1 MTSSTA
7 PRRVT
12 LVGYRAC
19 GKSSVAAALERRLDL
34 PWHDADALLEV
45 RAGTSIAELVR
56 SRGEPAFRDLEAA
69 ILAEVLAGEP
79 CILATGGGVV
89 LREDN
94 RALLRSAG
102 RPVVWLHA
110 PADVVRARLAADP
123 ATAARRP
130 ALTGTDPLAEVDAAL
145 ATREP
150 LYQACADVA
159 FDAAADPPDAIASR
173 IADWLATAWPAVGH
187 GPEVGR

>member
-1 MTSSTA
+1 MTHSPA

-19 GKSSVAAALERRLDL
+19 GKSSVAAALARRLDR
-34 PWHDADALLEV
+34 PWRDADALLEARV
-45 RAGTSIAELVR
+45 GTSIAELVR
-56 SRGEPAFRDLEAA
+56 SRGEPVFRDLESAL
-69 ILAEVLAGEP
+69 LAEVLAGEP

-123 ATAARRP
+123 ATVARRP

-145 ATREP
+145 AAREP
-150 LYQACADVA
+150 LYRACADVA
-159 FDAAADPPDAIASR
+159 FDAAAEPPDAIAAR
-173 IADWLATAWPAVGH
+173 IADWLGSAWPAAGRAAEA
-187 GPEVGR
+187 GP